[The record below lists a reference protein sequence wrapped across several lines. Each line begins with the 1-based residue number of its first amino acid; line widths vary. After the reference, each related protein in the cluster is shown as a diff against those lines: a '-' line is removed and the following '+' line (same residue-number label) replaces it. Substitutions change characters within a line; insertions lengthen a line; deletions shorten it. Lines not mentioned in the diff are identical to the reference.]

1 MPDQHPSLL
10 EKARLF
16 LQYAYVSEPRW
27 EVLNLFA
34 GEDFRVLKQELALLP
49 RAELIDRMRRTAFAV
64 FEHAFAGAEGDI
76 VIPLSG
82 GKDSRFI
89 LCMALEFGLKE
100 RVLAVTWG
108 APGGLDHEISRK
120 LTKRLG
126 VRHEL
131 ISTTDERV
139 SFADLKR
146 AYDNGA
152 HWTDLLLAHFNQAWR
167 RLAPESCALIGQ
179 LGGPAIG
186 SHYASGDE
194 RLDVGAAIEVFEKAN
209 RKAPGAARMIAGVEG
224 RLLDPER
231 VSFPEQLN
239 LVFRQEGYLRRII
252 AHERLGA
259 RTPLAHP
266 DWLRFGFALPPECRV
281 RYALFSE
288 FARRCF
294 PHVFD
299 IGISGAYGLR
309 IDAPEA
315 AVRRRRQALRAAQ
328 EAQNLLRQ
336 RGFATFDKYGDARD
350 LARVLTAEEGAPRAY
365 LRALRRPPGASSAD
379 AAAWRRRAMLICNL
393 ACESLA
399 TKQLASGN
407 GRTERAC
414 APSA

>member
-1 MPDQHPSLL
+1 MPDQQPSLL

-27 EVLNLFA
+27 EVLDLFA
-34 GEDFRVLKQELALLP
+34 GEDFRALKQELALLS
-49 RAELIDRMRRTAFAV
+49 RAELVERMRRTAFAV

-108 APGGLDHEISRK
+108 APGGLDHDISRK

-131 ISTTDERV
+131 VSTTEERL

-167 RLAPESCALIGQ
+167 RFAPESCAFIGH

-186 SHYASGDE
+186 SHYAPGDE
-194 RLDVGAAIEVFEKAN
+194 SLDVAGAIEVFESAN
-209 RKAPGAARMIAGVEG
+209 RKAPGRARMIADIED
-224 RLLDPER
+224 RLLDPDL
-231 VSFPEQLN
+231 VSFPEQLD

-266 DWLRFGFALPPECRV
+266 GWLRFGFALPPECRV

-288 FARRCF
+288 FTRRAF
-294 PHVFD
+294 PHAFD
-299 IGISGAYGLR
+299 IGMSGAYGSR
-309 IDAPEA
+309 IDASEVA
-315 AVRRRRQALRAAQ
+315 IRRRRQALRAAQ
-328 EAQNLLRQ
+328 EARNLLRQ

-365 LRALRRPPGASSAD
+365 VRAMRRSPGAS
-379 AAAWRRRAMLICNL
+379 AAEAASWRRRAMLICNL

-399 TKQLASGN
+399 AELAAGN
-407 GRTERAC
+407 ERTERAC